1 MESNRFEFRLLTTLT
16 VLTILSL
23 ALPTGT
29 HAQESRTANS
39 VNTIATNLTGFTV
52 PFALDNKQGEYI
64 EVHLYVSRDQGQS
77 WQYHAKQDVNADG
90 FDFQT
95 KGDGEYWFALKS
107 LNRDRQLVPTGKITK
122 PELQIVVDSQKPT
135 IAFHVDSDAAGR
147 VITSWRIQDQNL
159 DADSLKIS
167 HRDALSPGVA
177 AQPGDWKSVEFNTTA
192 TSINGNFVDRV
203 AWWPVS
209 NSRRIEVQLTVT
221 DTAGNSSSATRTL
234 TLKTTT
240 IQHNNANSTT
250 IVNRFSGA
258 NEPLAQSS
266 PSASGK
272 PSNVVCENGV
282 CRIVQDKTPAQPA
295 SWRRDVF
302 QTTDSSRFATNET
315 NANNRGTVWG
325 RRLAARPR
333 VGSAVEQVAPPVPAG
348 FRFTDREYV
357 ARQQANSNQFANDF
371 NPTKASEP
379 TGQSSIEWTSK
390 SSNRGSHSLSAGAS
404 TLNQNNFP
412 RHQTERK
419 VLKLSQ
425 ANNRFKDVP
434 VVEQRNL
441 VPMTNRFT
449 QRIESSSSEQG
460 DMVVSQST
468 TFGRGK
474 PLNDSP
480 PSQPPVDYNNQRT
493 NDQAYAQSQTIPAP
507 QAAYNQA
514 VQAPYHSASHA
525 TESRERFIAPHNKH
539 PNAHS
544 LHVNTRRFNLNYDVK
559 AVNPSGVGR
568 VVLWVTKDGG
578 ATWKS
583 WLTDPDNLSPFPV
596 EIQEEG
602 VYGFRV
608 VINSKDGIVGK
619 PPMSNDTPDVW
630 VQVDL
635 STPKVALTSAPYGSG
650 KDTGKLIL
658 HWEAYDQFL
667 TDRPIKLAYS
677 PAENGPWTTISD
689 RLRNSGSYAWKVP
702 PQVPQQIFVRIEA
715 SDQAKNVGVFQ
726 TSSPIDISGLIP
738 RGRIYSVEPIQ

>member
-1 MESNRFEFRLLTTLT
+1 METDQFKFRLLTTLA

-23 ALPTGT
+23 VSLSEI
-29 HAQESRTANS
+29 HAQESKTSNP
-39 VNTIATNLTGFTV
+39 VKTIATNLTGFTV
-52 PFALDNKQGEYI
+52 PFALDNQHGEYI
-64 EVHLYVSRDQGQS
+64 EVHLYVSRDLGQN

-90 FDFQT
+90 FDFHT

-107 LNRDRQLVPTGKITK
+107 LNRDKQLVPSGKIVN
-122 PELQIVVDSQKPT
+122 PELRIVVDSKKPN

-147 VITSWRIQDQNL
+147 VITSWRIQDENL
-159 DADSLKIS
+159 DVDSLQIS
-167 HRDALSPGVA
+167 HRDALSPGVPDQA
-177 AQPGDWKSVEFNTTA
+177 SDWKPVDFKTNAKT
-192 TSINGNFVDRV
+192 INGSFVDRV

-221 DTAGNSSSATRTL
+221 DTAGNVESATRTL

-240 IQHNNANSTT
+240 IQHNNSNSTT
-250 IVNRFSGA
+250 IANRFSKVA
-258 NEPLAQSS
+258 NPIAKSTPAGS
-266 PSASGK
+266 KK

-282 CRIVQDKTPAQPA
+282 CRIVDNKTPATPANWRRGLFQPA
-295 SWRRDVF
+295 KPTQRTANH
-302 QTTDSSRFATNET
+302 TTNQSN
-315 NANNRGTVWG
+315 GWG
-325 RRLAARPR
+325 RQASAKRR
-333 VGSAVEQVAPPVPAG
+333 VGSAAEHVEPPVPDNYQ
-348 FRFTDREYV
+348 FVNRKQNTFQ
-357 ARQQANSNQFANDF
+357 QQASNQRDNDF
-371 NPTKASEP
+371 KQSKS

-390 SSNRGSHSLSAGAS
+390 SSNRGSQAMAAAAS
-404 TLNQNNFP
+404 TQNQNNFP
-412 RHQTERK
+412 VQQTERT
-419 VLKLSQ
+419 VLRLNKTSD
-425 ANNRFKDVP
+425 RFKDVP

-441 VPMTNRFT
+441 VPMTNQFT

-474 PLNDSP
+474 PISESNSP
-480 PSQPPVDYNNQRT
+480 PPAARNR
-493 NDQAYAQSQTIPAP
+493 DQYYDQSYAQTQTIPESQP
-507 QAAYNQA
+507 VHLQTT
-514 VQAPYHSASHA
+514 HSQPRHQQASHVA
-525 TESRERFIAPHNKH
+525 VSREQFVGPHNQH
-539 PNAHS
+539 TNADS
-544 LHVNTRRFNLNYDVK
+544 LHVKTRRFNLNYDVK

-568 VVLWVTKDGG
+568 VILWVTQDGG

-583 WLTDPDNLSPFPV
+583 WLTDPDNTSPFPV
-596 EIQEEG
+596 EMQEEG

-608 VINSKDGIVGK
+608 VINSKDGIAGK

-689 RLRNSGSYAWKVP
+689 RLRNTGSYAWKVP
-702 PQVPQQIFVRIEA
+702 PQVPEQIFVRIEA
-715 SDQAKNVGVFQ
+715 IDHAKNVGVFQ
-726 TSSPIDISGLIP
+726 TNSPIDISGLIP